1 MYRTNRIT
9 SKEVARN
16 YYYGIHKDRY
26 YNALSMA
33 KSIETVRSMQE
44 KDTAAFCMMSRCSA
58 RTTTF
63 EYFNKDSRRAQIV

>member
-16 YYYGIHKDRY
+16 YYYGIHKERY
-26 YNALSMA
+26 YKALEMA

-44 KDTAAFCMMSRCSA
+44 KDTATFCMMSRCSA
-58 RTTTF
+58 RTSTF
-63 EYFNKDSRRAQIV
+63 EYFNENSRRAQIV

>member
-1 MYRTNRIT
+1 MYRMSRLT

-16 YYYGIHKDRY
+16 YYYGIHKERY
-26 YNALSMA
+26 YKALEMA
-33 KSIETVRSMQE
+33 KNIETVRSMQE
-44 KDTAAFCMMSRCSA
+44 KDTAAFCMMSTCSA